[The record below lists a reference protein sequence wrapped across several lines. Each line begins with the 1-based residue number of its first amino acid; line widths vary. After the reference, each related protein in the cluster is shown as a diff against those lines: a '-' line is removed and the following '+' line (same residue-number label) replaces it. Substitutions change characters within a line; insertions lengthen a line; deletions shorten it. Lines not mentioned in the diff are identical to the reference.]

1 MVVRTLIGLALALS
15 LVGCGNVA
23 EPVAPRSKP
32 SDLIPD
38 AEFTQLLLEMHVIE
52 GARGG
57 EHLMGDSIPVWEI
70 YGGTFARFGYT
81 SDQVARSYA
90 YYHADPKGMVARYEV
105 IMDSLRA
112 RTHQLSRP
120 LEQ

>member
-1 MVVRTLIGLALALS
+1 
-15 LVGCGNVA
+15 VA
-23 EPVAPRSKP
+23 EPVAPRTKP

-38 AEFTQLLLEMHVIE
+38 AEFTQLLLEMHLIE

-57 EHLMGDSIPVWEI
+57 EHLMGDSIPVWEV
-70 YGGTFARFGYT
+70 YGGTFARLGY
-81 SDQVARSYA
+81 SPDQVARSYD

-105 IMDSLRA
+105 IMDSLKA

-120 LEQ
+120 LEP